1 MSLTDA
7 EKLSH
12 CGITRGAPG
21 STSACIHGAP
31 TKPLPDGTQFY
42 EVFCR
47 GPVKQHMMYIRV
59 MNLADGQLTEL
70 WRCDG
75 KRCHFA
81 DSSFERA
88 PVDSVTSTP
97 KRAYDSDHE
106 GSNTPTG
113 KRVIF
118 GSP

>member
-7 EKLSH
+7 EKWRH
-12 CGITRGAPG
+12 CEITRGA
-21 STSACIHGAP
+21 SKRTSACIHGKP
-31 TKPLPDGTQFY
+31 VKPLPDGTQFY
-42 EVFCR
+42 EVICR
-47 GPVKQHMMYIRV
+47 GPVGPYMMYVRV
-59 MNLADGQLTEL
+59 VNLTEGQLTEL

-75 KRCHFA
+75 ERCHFV
-81 DSSFERA
+81 DSSVERVL
-88 PVDSVTSTP
+88 VDTASP
-97 KRAYDSDHE
+97 KRAYESEHD